1 MFFRYHIIANPTAP
15 LGIILQNS
23 KSQPFKVNFSPTWS
37 MHSPRRERK
46 MLVASGH
53 SEYNAEYR
61 SEYHDE
67 YHGGNHDEYHTE
79 YWAEYRGEYHGE
91 YHGGLWACCPLLPS
105 QLTYFR
111 FLRSLMIHT
120 MMAVLLLL
128 RKIKDL
134 HMETKFSHHTIPI
147 FCLFGMN
154 STPFSSF
161 TSYHYLTVMMAMMAM
176 TDEMTMK
183 RCWSLAAPSPPL
195 SDPLSRP
202 WSTDSTFRHHHR
214 HRDFYHLCHHHH
226 RHLSEF
232 HQRKTLIW
240 KVFFFS
246 KREIQWNHV
255 FSRTMPQSMPDW
267 NSRQFT

>member
-1 MFFRYHIIANPTAP
+1 
-15 LGIILQNS
+15 
-23 KSQPFKVNFSPTWS
+23 

-46 MLVASGH
+46 MVVASGH
-53 SEYNAEYR
+53 AEYNAEYR

-147 FCLFGMN
+147 FCFFGMN
-154 STPFSSF
+154 SISFSSF
-161 TSYHYLTVMMAMMAM
+161 TSYHYLTMVMMAMIVWQWRWKDVEAWQLLCL
-176 TDEMTMK
+176 THFPDPEAPTLLFGIIIAIGTFTI
-183 RCWSLAAPSPPL
+183 CVIIITVTSLM
-195 SDPLSRP
+195 
-202 WSTDSTFRHHHR
+202 
-214 HRDFYHLCHHHH
+214 YM
-226 RHLSEF
+226 F
-232 HQRKTLIW
+232 HQRKTFSWEGFFQEEKFNGIMFSVKQCPSPCLIGILDSLPKIPRKPW
-240 KVFFFS
+240 SGLKFQTKDSSAAAFPG
-246 KREIQWNHV
+246 IC
-255 FSRTMPQSMPDW
+255 T
-267 NSRQFT
+267 

>member
-1 MFFRYHIIANPTAP
+1 MLDNDIQQEIMMIEWDVHFSVSHLLCQLPQTSTYNSYTIIHVFRYHIIANPTVP

-23 KSQPFKVNFSPTWS
+23 KSQLFKINFSPTWS

-46 MLVASGH
+46 MVVASGH
-53 SEYNAEYR
+53 AEYNAEYC

-134 HMETKFSHHTIPI
+134 HMETKFSHHKV
-147 FCLFGMN
+147 
-154 STPFSSF
+154 PFSVF
-161 TSYHYLTVMMAMMAM
+161 
-176 TDEMTMK
+176 
-183 RCWSLAAPSPPL
+183 LAWTAFLSPH
-195 SDPLSRP
+195 S
-202 WSTDSTFRHHHR
+202 
-214 HRDFYHLCHHHH
+214 HL
-226 RHLSEF
+226 
-232 HQRKTLIW
+232 I
-240 KVFFFS
+240 
-246 KREIQWNHV
+246 II
-255 FSRTMPQSMPDW
+255 
-267 NSRQFT
+267 